1 MSRRIVIGFTVM
13 ALAATAIPAEADQA
27 SLRFPSSAFPLGTGM
42 APVKK
47 QRSVV
52 PGIDLFSV
60 THGKSTQGW
69 TVSVLMPNGHDDGN
83 LVNAQA
89 KAAAVEAA
97 GFTPSIL
104 QIVQPAAADAPAVE
118 RYMVRIGLWTLK
130 QRAKADKMVKDL
142 KEYGIKAKA
151 DYLGDDGTE
160 TTGPWDMRVLMVDPK
175 VFKGS
180 FRTSVGKSVAAR
192 ETVSSMSK
200 LTHAI
205 AGVNGGFF
213 NIHTAKAL
221 QGDPM
226 GVSVVGGRLLSEAVP
241 GRTGLVITEG
251 RKARITELK
260 TAVTAISSDGTKTP
274 IQGINRAA
282 GLDELVLYTE
292 EFGAKTLADGGIE
305 VVVNAA
311 QGKVVNVRQ
320 AGGVVARG
328 NYVLHGTGLM
338 ALWLQEHALE
348 TWTMKVDNKVIDL
361 RTQKAVPL
369 APDTY
374 VMGGGVGLVRN
385 GRVRVTALADGQA
398 SLNMMLRRHPRTMVG
413 ITKSGGLILATVDGR
428 NPGVTVGA
436 SMVEAAQLMRWL
448 GAKQAINFDGGGS
461 SAMVIGN
468 KAVNRPSDGAE
479 RTVGDGLF
487 ITP

>member
-1 MSRRIVIGFTVM
+1 MSRRIVIGFTVV
-13 ALAATAIPAEADQA
+13 ALAATAIPAEADQM
-27 SLRFPSSAFPLGTGM
+27 SLKFPSSAFPLGTNM
-42 APVKK
+42 APVKS
-47 QRSVV
+47 QRSVI
-52 PGIDLFSV
+52 PGIDLFSLIQ
-60 THGKSTQGW
+60 GKSTQGW

-83 LVNAQA
+83 LVNAQT

-104 QIVQPAAADAPAVE
+104 KIVQPAAADAPAVE

-130 QRAKADKMVKDL
+130 QRAKADKVVKEL
-142 KEYGIKAKA
+142 KEYDIASKA
-151 DYLGDDGTE
+151 DYLGDDGAE
-160 TTGPWDMRVLMVDPK
+160 TTGPWNMRVLMVDPK

-180 FRTSVGKSVAAR
+180 FKASVGKSVAAR
-192 ETVSSMSK
+192 ETTSSMSK
-200 LTHAI
+200 LTHAV

-213 NIHTAKAL
+213 NIHTPKAL

-226 GVSVVGGRLLSEAVP
+226 GVSVVGGKLLSEAVP
-241 GRTGLVITEG
+241 GRTGLVITGG
-251 RKARITELK
+251 RKAWITELK
-260 TAVTAISSDGTKTP
+260 TTVTAISSDGTKTP
-274 IQGINRAA
+274 VQGINRAA
-282 GLDELVLYTE
+282 GTDELVLYTG

-305 VVVNAA
+305 AVIDA
-311 QGKVVNVRQ
+311 QGKVINVRQ
-320 AGGVVARG
+320 AGGVVAR
-328 NYVLHGTGLM
+328 NTYVLHGTGIM

-348 TWTMKVDNKVIDL
+348 TWTMKLDSKVIDL

-369 APDTY
+369 TPDTY

-385 GRVRVTALADGQA
+385 GRVRVTALADGHA
-398 SLNMMLRRHPRTMVG
+398 SINMMLRRHPRTMVG

-428 NPGVTVGA
+428 KPGVAVGA

-461 SAMVIGN
+461 SAMVVGH
-468 KAVNRPSDGAE
+468 KVVNQPSDGAE